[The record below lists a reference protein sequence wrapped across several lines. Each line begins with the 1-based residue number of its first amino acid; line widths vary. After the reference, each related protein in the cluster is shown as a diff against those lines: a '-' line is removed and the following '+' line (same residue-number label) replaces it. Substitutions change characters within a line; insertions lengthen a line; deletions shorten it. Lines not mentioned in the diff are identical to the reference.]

1 MIMQA
6 IRSGDARAAAGAMES
21 HLERTRI
28 ELGTIILMMTGRMS
42 DGRTNGDVGT

>member
-1 MIMQA
+1 MILQA
-6 IRSGDARAAAGAMES
+6 VRAGDARGAAAAMES

-42 DGRTNGDVGT
+42 DGRPRVDAGA